1 MDIKSAISD
10 TESNTFWMWFAFGE
24 ILVILSLT
32 IIVVI
37 LYKKLR
43 NNNSLAFSDIDKS
56 KLKEN
61 IRKSSVNMND
71 VMDSINHSKMLY
83 RELSRSCH
91 PDRFI
96 NTDKQNIADE
106 IFQDISNKKRDYKAL
121 LKLKKRAENELNI
134 KFKNNG

>member
-134 KFKNNG
+134 KFK